1 MKDKA
6 IVLEST
12 PEEIEIL
19 TRKWKKRKNLG
30 ERLLK
35 LGRNGFIITILS
47 PFDFEGPVAEI
58 LTATVAAAGYGIKE
72 TAEYNLENLE
82 EEKQSIKSR

>member
-12 PEEIEIL
+12 PQEIETL
-19 TRKWKKRKNLG
+19 TRKWERRKRLG

-35 LGRNGFIITILS
+35 LGKNGFIVTVLS

-58 LTATVAAAGYGIKE
+58 LTAAVAAVGYGMKE

-82 EEKQSIKSR
+82 EDKEALKTR

>member
-58 LTATVAAAGYGIKE
+58 LTATVAAVGYGMKE
-72 TAEYNLENLE
+72 AAEYNLENLE

>member
-1 MKDKA
+1 MNDKA
-6 IVLEST
+6 IVLESS
-12 PEEIEIL
+12 PQEIEEL
-19 TRKWKKRKNLG
+19 TKKWKKRKKLG

-35 LGRNGFIITILS
+35 LGRNGFIITVLS

-58 LTATVAAAGYGIKE
+58 LTATVAAVGYGIKE

-82 EEKQSIKSR
+82 EEREAIKRK